1 MLCGSAFKNKG
12 VQRMLDA
19 VVELMPSPLD
29 ILAIQGVDEQ
39 GQPAERHPSDDE
51 PLSALAFKLMTDP
64 YVGQLTFIRVYS
76 GTLKKGDAVWNPVK
90 GKKERIGRI
99 VLMQANDR
107 HEVDELHAGDI
118 AACVGLK
125 DVTTGDTL
133 CDPDAVITL
142 ERMEFPE
149 PVISLAIEP
158 KTKADQRK
166 WASRCSGW
174 RRKIRRSVCIPM
186 KSPARRLSPAWVSCI
201 WRSLS
206 TG

>member
-1 MLCGSAFKNKG
+1 MSKASRRN
-12 VQRMLDA
+12 
-19 VVELMPSPLD
+19 
-29 ILAIQGVDEQ
+29 AIR
-39 GQPAERHPSDDE
+39 ATIE

-107 HEVDELHAGDI
+107 HEVDEAARRGYRGLRRSEGCDHRRYVMRPGCDHYPRTDGVSGAGDFRWP
-118 AACVGLK
+118 LS
-125 DVTTGDTL
+125 
-133 CDPDAVITL
+133 
-142 ERMEFPE
+142 RR
-149 PVISLAIEP
+149 P
-158 KTKADQRK
+158 KRTRRK

-186 KSPARRLSPAWVSCI
+186 KSPAIDRLSPAWVGCI